1 MQHFF
6 VPAETLARQP
16 VTLTGEQARQVQRVL
31 RMRPGEHVTLLDNR
45 GAACE
50 AVLLSYGKDEAHF
63 QTLRRWQATGEPSIH
78 ITLYQAVLKGEHFI
92 YALQKATEV
101 GVSAFVPMICER
113 NVVDDLDAIEGKRPR
128 WQRILQEAAEQSGR
142 GRIPT
147 LAAPQLFAD
156 ALSDRPAGS
165 RVPADAALLRLI
177 PWEEE
182 HGVTLRDALVACNL
196 RIVTRIQVY
205 IGPEGGFS
213 TAEIELARLHG
224 VRPVSLGARI
234 LRAET
239 AGVVAAA
246 AILYEAGEI

>member
-6 VPAETLARQP
+6 VPAEALTHQP
-16 VTLTGEQARQVQRVL
+16 VILTGEQARQVQRVL
-31 RMRPGEHVTLLDNR
+31 RMRPGEKLTLLDNL
-45 GAACE
+45 GAAYE
-50 AVLLSYGKDEAHF
+50 AVLLGYGKDEARF
-63 QTLRRWQATGEPSIH
+63 QTLRRGQATGEPSLH
-78 ITLYQAVLKGEHFI
+78 ITLCQAVLKGEHFA

-101 GVSAFVPMICER
+101 GVSAFVPIICER

-147 LAAPQLFAD
+147 LAPAQLLAD
-156 ALSDRPAGS
+156 ALAGEE
-165 RVPADAALLRLI
+165 AARAASGDGSVLRLI

-182 HGVTLRDALVACNL
+182 RGVTLRDALVTCNL
-196 RIVTRIQVY
+196 RVVKRIQVFV
-205 IGPEGGFS
+205 GPEGGFS
-213 TAEIELARLHG
+213 AAEVELARAHG